1 MTVYTIAVVNPDGE
15 IWHWYH
21 PTATVDP
28 NGEEVVV
35 GDVTSTRIHITEE
48 IEDFSLWAR
57 THYRKNN
64 AWVERADRD
73 SSFYTWSNEAWYL
86 NSPQFLRA
94 TRDQRNQL
102 LLESDWT
109 QIPDSPLTDAKKAE
123 WTEYRQALRDV
134 IESIPVDDFGAVTID
149 GPDQVVWPTPPS

>member
-1 MTVYTIAVVNPDGE
+1 MTVYTIAIVNPEGE

-28 NGEEVVV
+28 DGEEVVV
-35 GDVTSTRIHITEE
+35 GDVTSTRVHITEQH
-48 IEDFSLWAR
+48 EDLMLWVR

-64 AWVERADRD
+64 EWVQRADKD
-73 SSFYTWSNEAWYL
+73 SSYYTWANETWTL
-86 NSPQFLRA
+86 NHHVLFSEIR
-94 TRDQRNQL
+94 TQRNQL

-123 WTEYRQALRDV
+123 WTEYRQALRTVPATNSSV
-134 IESIPVDDFGAVTID
+134 IDLG
-149 GPDQVVWPTPPS
+149 QVVWPTPPS